1 MDKFITNTS
10 VEETDEYKTGELKRA
25 IKIMDEVEYLGML
38 FNLSPQAKAEWMRGE
53 MIIENGEPTYELCY
67 FNDDEK

>member
-38 FNLSPQAKAEWMRGE
+38 FNLSPQAKAECM
-53 MIIENGEPTYELCY
+53 L
-67 FNDDEK
+67 F